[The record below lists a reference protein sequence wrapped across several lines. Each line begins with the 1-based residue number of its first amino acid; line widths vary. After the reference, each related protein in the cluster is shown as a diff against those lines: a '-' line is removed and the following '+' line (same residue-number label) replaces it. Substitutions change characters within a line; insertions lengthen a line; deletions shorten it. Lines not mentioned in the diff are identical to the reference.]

1 MMKKKCLLVLLAVIF
16 LIFLNSEIPKK
27 KENRLLNVEE
37 ILNYIKQ
44 FEELLNKDNATLKDV
59 MATIVPSEQFVNYE
73 LEYEDLYCKEVLKV
87 KGLESKECLEFDDQ
101 RWKNLDTSPS
111 LWLKA
116 VKNALTGGKK
126 KKIKLFVE
134 AGIKPCPK
142 ETLGKGKKQTINAIA
157 QVDGTYKQMQIKVAC
172 DLEEGELF
180 GFIGNV
186 LVENKF
192 P

>member
-1 MMKKKCLLVLLAVIF
+1 MKKRSVLSLLAVIF

-27 KENRLLNVEE
+27 EENRLLNVEE
-37 ILNYIKQ
+37 ILYYIKQ
-44 FEELLNKDNATLKDV
+44 FEELLNKEQATLKDV
-59 MATIVPSEQFVNYE
+59 MTTIVPSEHLVNKE
-73 LEYEDLYCKEVLKV
+73 LPYEDLYCKEVLKV
-87 KGLESKECLEFDDQ
+87 EGLPHHKCLEFDHQ

-111 LWLKA
+111 LWIKA
-116 VKNALTGGKK
+116 VKNALIGGKK

-134 AGIKPCPK
+134 VGIKPCPK
-142 ETLGKGKKQTINAIA
+142 EVLNKAKRQTINAIA
-157 QVDGTYKQMQIKVAC
+157 QVDGTYKQMQIEVAC
-172 DLEEGELF
+172 DLWEGKIF

>member
-1 MMKKKCLLVLLAVIF
+1 MKKKCVLSLLAVIF

-37 ILNYIKQ
+37 ILYYIKQ
-44 FEELLNKDNATLKDV
+44 FEKLLNKDDVTIKDI
-59 MATIVPSEQFVNYE
+59 MDTIPNSMYYE
-73 LEYEDLYCKEVLKV
+73 KEEPYEMIYCRKVLKV
-87 KGLESKECLEFDDQ
+87 DPESRQCEEFSMR
-101 RWKNLDTSPS
+101 RWEKRDTSPS
-111 LWLKA
+111 LWIKA

-134 AGIKPCPK
+134 VGIKPCPK
-142 ETLGKGKKQTINAIA
+142 ETLGKAKDQKINVIA
-157 QVDGTYKQMQIKVAC
+157 QVDGTYKQMQIEVAC
-172 DLEEGELF
+172 DLKWGKIF
-180 GFIGNV
+180 GFIGDV